1 MSNKRPRRRLSA
13 LTSPTARR
21 VAMGLVIAGLLTALV
36 VVFIDRS
43 THEEKVVSAPAPA
56 TVPTV
61 TTPPAVLNG
70 FYDVTITVVSAEYG
84 ATWPGVKLVAAEHV
98 TQVWSFSCR
107 RDTCVVRITSGHIV
121 EDPDTAGASTTDGR
135 TFTVSRTTPASPDTP
150 SLPAGCGAVNAT
162 DQQRLDLVAEPTGDT
177 FTGRYEIHHP
187 TIHVEG
193 PVGDGVGSCDSF
205 NAVLD
210 LTATRH

>member
-1 MSNKRPRRRLSA
+1 M
-13 LTSPTARR
+13 
-21 VAMGLVIAGLLTALV
+21 
-36 VVFIDRS
+36 
-43 THEEKVVSAPAPA
+43 SAPAPS
-56 TVPTV
+56 TLPTV

-70 FYDVTITVVSAEYG
+70 FYDVTVTVVSAEYG
-84 ATWPGVKLVAAEHV
+84 ATWPGAQLAAAQQV

-107 RDTCVVRITSGHIV
+107 RDTCVVRITGGHIV
-121 EDPDTAGASTTDGR
+121 EDPDTAGVSTTDGR
-135 TFTVSRTTPASPDTP
+135 TFTVSLTTPASPDTE

-162 DQQRLDLVAEPTGDT
+162 DVQRLTLAAVADGAT
-177 FTGRYEIHHP
+177 FTGRYELHHP

-193 PVGDGVGSCDSF
+193 PVADGVGSCDSF